1 MTLACP
7 ACRHENGEGSRFC
20 GECGASLA
28 RTVACVDC
36 GHANSAEQKFC
47 NGCGRR
53 LGAAP
58 VVTTAPGR
66 SPVGSTPS
74 HLADKILRSREA
86 LQGERKQI
94 TVLFVDVK
102 GSMDL
107 AERLGAEE
115 WHAILD
121 RFFQILTDGVHR
133 FEGSVNQYTG
143 DGIMALFGAPIAHED
158 HAQRAC
164 WAALHLQAAVRAY
177 ADELRRTHGLS
188 FSTRMGLNSGDVVIG
203 RIGDDLRMDYTAQG
217 HTVGLAQRM
226 EQLAEPGT
234 ICLTAHTRRLVEGY
248 FRLRD
253 LGPVAIKGASTPVEV
268 AVLEGVGQ
276 MHTRLDVSRA
286 RGFSRFVGRAHEM
299 AALQAALDGALG
311 GAGQIAG
318 VVGDAGVGKSR
329 LCHEFLDGC
338 RTRGIPVWRAHCPSH
353 GRAIPLLP
361 ILQLTRDFFGIDA
374 QDSPAEARRKIAGTL
389 ALLDDALVADLP
401 VAFDFLQVPDPAHPL
416 PQVAPEAHQLR
427 LLTFLGNLFRRR
439 SEQQPAVLF
448 LDDLHWIDADS
459 DALLARMVGLV
470 TATRTLLLLNFRP
483 EYRAEWMAR
492 SDYRRI
498 PVLPLGDDAIGEML
512 GELLGG
518 DASVVPL
525 RDRLCDRARGNP
537 FFAEELV
544 LALASSGAL
553 EGSPGAYRLVRPADD
568 VAIPPTVQGIL
579 AARIDRLGHGDKEV
593 LQVAAVI
600 GREFGVPLLAR
611 VLPAASEAA
620 LVQSLDA
627 LQRAE
632 LVYETALYPVREHV
646 FKHPLTHEVAYGTQ
660 LQDARARSHAAV
672 ARALGGLDSERQ
684 DERAALIA
692 HHFASAGERREAAAW
707 YARAARWD
715 ALRSPATTIQH
726 WRRVRELLADAEDE
740 DALRQRAEACREIL
754 FTAWRAGLDAT
765 EWEAVYEE
773 GTALARRLDDKAGLA
788 MLLSSAAV
796 QRAFSGELRAQV
808 ELLEEALELARA
820 VGDFALEASLQQR
833 IGWAWGIAGDNRR
846 DLEWTEG
853 ALRFCARD
861 PARAG
866 RVSGFDTLAW
876 LHGQHAWALTWAGRF
891 AEAEQ
896 ALARG
901 DAAAK
906 AVADEFSRFNVR
918 GARHHLAWLRLDHA
932 TMAAAT
938 DDPDALWEGVRPYAL
953 ASGGLSR
960 MAAGDLPGAVA
971 AFAETVAGF
980 AAMRSNRQLSNFL
993 SASATYAHAL
1003 ALQGDRERARAVLDD
1018 VRAWIARR
1026 PDLRRNPIIL
1036 RSTIPAVLVVDGVAA
1051 GAEIAGLIE
1060 ELLRAARERGYV
1072 VTEPFAL
1079 QYRGELAAL
1088 RGDAAASARDL
1099 RAAAGLFRALD
1110 CAARAEELETRAAV
1124 AANTPR

>member
-1 MTLACP
+1 VPLACP
-7 ACRHENGEGSRFC
+7 ACAHDNADGSRFC

-28 RTVACVDC
+28 PPVSCASC
-36 GHANSAEQKFC
+36 GHANPAEQKFC
-47 NGCGRR
+47 NGCGKR
-53 LGAAP
+53 LEAAQTIAAP
-58 VVTTAPGR
+58 SARSTRPG
-66 SPVGSTPS
+66 TPS
-74 HLADKILRSREA
+74 HLADKILRARDS

-107 AERLGAEE
+107 AEQLGAEE

-164 WAALHLQAAVRAY
+164 WAALHLQGAVRAY
-177 ADELRRTHGLS
+177 ADELRRTQGLS
-188 FSTRMGLNSGDVVIG
+188 FSTRMGINSGDVVIG

-234 ICLTAHTRRLVEGY
+234 ICLTEHTRRLVEGY
-248 FRLRD
+248 FRLRE
-253 LGPVAIKGASTPVEV
+253 LGPVTIKGASAPLEV

-286 RGFSRFVGRAHEM
+286 RGFSRFVGRAREM
-299 AALQAALDGALG
+299 EALQGALASALDGS
-311 GAGQIAG
+311 GQIAG

-329 LCHEFLDGC
+329 LCHEFLESC
-338 RTRGIPVWRAHCPSH
+338 RARGIPVWRAHCPSH

-361 ILQLTRDFFGIDA
+361 ILELTRDFFGIDA

-416 PQVAPEAHQLR
+416 PPVAPEAHQLR
-427 LLTFLGNLFRRR
+427 LLSFLGTLFRRR

-459 DALLARMVGLV
+459 DALLARMVGIV

-512 GELLGG
+512 AELLGG

-553 EGSPGAYRLVRPADD
+553 EGSPGAYRLVRADD
-568 VAIPPTVQGIL
+568 AAIPPTVQGIL
-579 AARIDRLGHGDKEV
+579 AARIDRLGHGDKQV
-593 LQVAAVI
+593 LQAAAVI
-600 GREFGVPLLAR
+600 GREFGLTLLAR
-611 VLPAASEAA
+611 MQPAASEES
-620 LVQSLDA
+620 LVRSLDA

-632 LVYETALYPVREHV
+632 LVYETALYPAREYV

-660 LQDARARSHAAV
+660 LQEARARSHAAV
-672 ARALGGLDSERQ
+672 ARALAALDSDRQ

-715 ALRSPATTIQH
+715 ALRSPTTTIQH
-726 WRRVRELLADAEDE
+726 WRRIRELLADAEDE

-754 FTAWRAGLDAT
+754 FTAWRAGLDAS

-796 QRAFSGELRAQV
+796 QRAFSGELHAQV

-833 IGWAWGIAGDNRR
+833 IGWAWGIAGDNHR
-846 DLEWTEG
+846 DREWTER

-876 LHGQHAWALTWAGRF
+876 LHGQHAWGLTWAGRF

-901 DAAAK
+901 DAAAN

-932 TMAAAT
+932 AMAAAT

-993 SASATYAHAL
+993 SASAMFAHAL

-1018 VRAWIARR
+1018 VRGWIARR
-1026 PDLRRNPIIL
+1026 PDLRRNPLIL
-1036 RSTIPAVLVVDGVAA
+1036 RSTIPAVLVVDGAAA
-1051 GAEIAGLIE
+1051 GDEITGLIDA
-1060 ELLRAARERGYV
+1060 LLRAARERGYV

-1079 QYRGELAAL
+1079 QYRAELAAL
-1088 RGDAAASARDL
+1088 RGDAAASVRDL
-1099 RAAAGLFRALD
+1099 RAAAELFRALD
-1110 CAARAEELETRAAV
+1110 CTVRADELDTRAAP

>member
-1 MTLACP
+1 MSLACP
-7 ACRHENGEGSRFC
+7 ACAHDNADGSRFC

-28 RTVACVDC
+28 RSVTCAGC
-36 GHANSAEQKFC
+36 GHANAAEQKFC
-47 NGCGRR
+47 NGCGQR

-58 VVTTAPGR
+58 TAAPPAPR
-66 SPVGSTPS
+66 SPRAGTPS
-74 HLADKILRSREA
+74 HLADRILRVRDS

-107 AERLGAEE
+107 AEQLGAEE

-164 WAALHLQAAVRAY
+164 WAALHLQGAVRAY
-177 ADELRRTHGLS
+177 ADELRRTQGLS
-188 FSTRMGLNSGDVVIG
+188 FSTRMGINSGDVVIG

-234 ICLTAHTRRLVEGY
+234 ICLTMHTRRLVEGY
-248 FRLRD
+248 FRLRE
-253 LGPVAIKGASTPVEV
+253 LGPVAIKGASAPLEV
-268 AVLEGVGQ
+268 AVLEGVGR

-299 AALQAALDGALG
+299 EALQGALATALD

-329 LCHEFLDGC
+329 LCHEFLESC
-338 RTRGIPVWRAHCPSH
+338 RARGIPVWRAHCPSH

-361 ILQLTRDFFGIDA
+361 ILELTRSFFGIDA
-374 QDSPAEARRKIAGTL
+374 SDTPAEARRKIAGTL

-427 LLTFLGNLFRRR
+427 LMSFLGNLFRRR
-439 SEQQPAVLF
+439 SAQQPAVLF

-459 DALLARMVGLV
+459 DALLARMVGIV

-483 EYRAEWMAR
+483 EYRAEWMTR

-525 RDRLCDRARGNP
+525 RDRLRDRARGNP

-579 AARIDRLGHGDKEV
+579 AARIDRLTDADKRV
-593 LQVAAVI
+593 LQAAAVI
-600 GREFGVPLLAR
+600 GREFGMPLLAR
-611 VLPAASEAA
+611 LQPDASEASLA
-620 LVQSLDA
+620 RSLDT

-632 LVYETALYPVREHV
+632 LVFETALYPVREYV

-660 LQDARARSHAAV
+660 LQETRARSHAAV
-672 ARALGGLDSERQ
+672 ARALADLDPERQ
-684 DERAALIA
+684 DERAALVA
-692 HHFASAGERREAAAW
+692 HHWARAGDHRAAASW
-707 YARAARWD
+707 HARAARWD
-715 ALRSPATTIQH
+715 ALRSPTTTIQH
-726 WRRVRELLADAEDE
+726 WRRARELLADAEDT
-740 DALRQRAEACREIL
+740 DALRQRVEACREIL
-754 FTAWRAGLDAT
+754 FTAWRAGLDAN
-765 EWEAVYEE
+765 EWEAVYDE
-773 GTALARRLDDKAGLA
+773 GTTLARRLDDKSALA

-796 QRAFSGELRAQV
+796 QRAFVGEHRAQV
-808 ELLEEALELARA
+808 ELLEEALELTRA
-820 VGDFALEASLQQR
+820 VGDFALEASLHQR
-833 IGWAWGIAGDNRR
+833 IGWAWGLAGDNHR
-846 DLEWTEG
+846 DLEWTER

-861 PARAG
+861 PAGAG
-866 RVSGFDTLAW
+866 RVSGFDTVAW
-876 LHGQHAWALTWAGRF
+876 LHGQHGRSLTWFGRF
-891 AEAEQ
+891 TEAEQ
-896 ALARG
+896 ALDRG
-901 DAAAK
+901 ESTAN
-906 AVADEFSRFNVR
+906 AVADEFSRFNAR
-918 GARHHLAWLRLDHA
+918 GARSFLAWLRLDHVA
-932 TMAAAT
+932 MAALSSDA
-938 DDPDALWEGVRPYAL
+938 DALADAVRPYAL
-953 ASGGLSR
+953 AD
-960 MAAGDLPGAVA
+960 AALARLTAKDVAGAVA
-971 AFAETVAGF
+971 VYS
-980 AAMRSNRQLSNFL
+980 AAMAAFTSLRSNRHLSAFL
-993 SASATYAHAL
+993 SCAATFARAL
-1003 ALQGDRERARAVLDD
+1003 AAHGEARRAREQLDD
-1018 VRAWIARR
+1018 VRAWLSRR
-1026 PDLRRNPIIL
+1026 PELRRNPAIVL
-1036 RSTIPAVLVVDGVAA
+1036 ATIPALLAVDGTAA
-1051 GAEIAGLIE
+1051 AADVESLIDD
-1060 ELLRAARERGYV
+1060 LLRAARERGYR

-1088 RGDAAASARDL
+1088 RGDAAASVRDL
-1099 RAAAGLFRALD
+1099 RAAAELFRALD
-1110 CAARAEELETRAAV
+1110 CGGRADDLETRAA
-1124 AANTPR
+1124 AAAIGPL